1 MKNHLRHLLLKAEVR
16 KVLSGGDMRFGGTDV
31 AFKRKKEKKK
41 ILSPVLAPL
50 FQQQEF
56 SAFFYLAEARDD
68 DIDLKKNPV

>member
-41 ILSPVLAPL
+41 NSFAGFGAIVSAAGIFSILLPSR
-50 FQQQEF
+50 
-56 SAFFYLAEARDD
+56 SARRRH
-68 DIDLKKNPV
+68 